1 MFEPDRRRGRAD
13 VLCQVTSAAFVRVI
27 CGIAYPGTM
36 RRFVGAFTPTF
47 RYWMQTEVHVYA
59 FSVAANVLLSFF
71 PFLIVMM
78 SVSRLFFS
86 EQAVVGAINLALRD
100 YFPDALQQFLARNLP
115 QRRGSVQIV
124 SIVLLLFTA
133 NGIFEPLEVAL
144 NRVWGIRKNRSYF
157 RNQLVSLALI
167 FVCGGLAMLS
177 LVLAELNQSSFSA
190 DGLPPGWFQAFVGGG
205 AALFSML
212 FFKAAAV
219 PVTVLVLFLIYRYL
233 PNGRTPLGRVLP
245 AAILVGILME
255 ALKYVNALLWP
266 GFQRKL
272 AGEYGVFQYS
282 VTLIFLGFLA
292 SMLILAGAEWAARG
306 HRLDA
311 AEIIEHPV
319 GHENA

>member
-1 MFEPDRRRGRAD
+1 
-13 VLCQVTSAAFVRVI
+13 
-27 CGIAYPGTM
+27 M
-36 RRFVGAFTPTF
+36 RRIARMLTPTL

-86 EQAVVGAINLALRD
+86 EQAVVGAVNLALRD
-100 YFPDALQQFLARNLP
+100 YFPDALTQFLARNLP
-115 QRRGSVQIV
+115 QRQGSVEAV
-124 SIVLLLFTA
+124 SILLLLFTA

-144 NRVWGIRKNRSYF
+144 NRVWGISKNRSFF
-157 RNQLVSLALI
+157 RNQMVSLALI

-177 LVLAELNQSSFSA
+177 LMLAELNISSFRA
-190 DGLPPGWFQAFVGGG
+190 DGLPPGWFQTLVGGG
-205 AALFSML
+205 VTLFSIL

-219 PVTVLVLFLIYRYL
+219 PLTVLVLFLIYRYL
-233 PNGRTPLGRVLP
+233 PNGRTPLRRVLP
-245 AAILVGILME
+245 AAIIVGILME
-255 ALKYVNALLWP
+255 ALKYINTLVWP

-306 HRLDA
+306 NRLDSSPEGDEPDA
-311 AEIIEHPV
+311 TALLLNLQPPDLEKPTGQEEH
-319 GHENA
+319 A